1 MDIDIRPVRE
11 GETQAFRN
19 AIARGFGG
27 DSREE
32 DHDRFYEMLPLH
44 RTLAAFDAAAIVG
57 TLGEFDFEL
66 TMPGGAP
73 LAMAGTTV
81 VTVRATHR
89 RRGVL
94 REMMRLH
101 LEAAHERGDPLA
113 GLWASETS
121 IYGRFGFGLAADSH
135 ELDIDAR
142 QVNLPPGPPDV
153 RVDLV
158 ESDEASRVIPAVY
171 AQLHRR
177 RAGSLSRAAAWWEH
191 RRFYDPE
198 HYRDRAS
205 GRRYAIA
212 RRSGDDVGYVMFRQ
226 KEKWSDSIPDGK
238 IDVIEVLSADE
249 GSRRALWSFLTNIDL
264 FPNVNWWNAPVDE
277 PMVWEA
283 SNRRQ
288 IRRRPSDTLWL
299 RILDVP
305 AVLSTRS
312 YEVDGDVVVQVGD
325 AAGGFANG
333 SYHLN
338 VEGGVASCARSDRP
352 PELTMDVEQL
362 GALCLG
368 GVSAHQLWRAGLIGG
383 EAAAVVAADRLF
395 RTTEAP
401 WCPEVF

>member
-11 GETQAFRN
+11 GETQAYRD

-44 RTLAAFDAAAIVG
+44 RTLAAFDGEAIVG

-66 TMPGGAP
+66 TMPGGSQ

-89 RRGVL
+89 RRGIL
-94 REMMRLH
+94 REMMRRH
-101 LEAAHERGDPLA
+101 LEAAHERGDPIA
-113 GLWASETS
+113 GLWASETG

-142 QVNLPPGPPDV
+142 QVNLPQGPPDV

-158 ESDEASRVIPAVY
+158 DGDEASRVIPQVY
-171 AQLHRR
+171 AELHRK
-177 RAGSLSRAAAWWEH
+177 RAGSLSRSAAWWEH

-205 GRRYAIA
+205 SRRYAIA
-212 RRSGDDVGYVMFRQ
+212 RRRGEAVGYVMFRQ
-226 KEKWSDSIPDGK
+226 KEKWRDFIPDGK
-238 IDVIEVLSADE
+238 INVIEVFSGDE
-249 GSRRALWSFLTNIDL
+249 GSRRALWSFLTTIDL

-283 SNRRQ
+283 GNRRQ

-299 RILDVP
+299 RVLDVT
-305 AVLSTRS
+305 AVLTTRS
-312 YEVDGDVVVQVGD
+312 YEVDGEIMMKVDD
-325 AAGGFANG
+325 AGGFANG
-333 SYHLN
+333 TYQLG
-338 VEGGVASCARSDRP
+338 VDGGAATCARSDRR
-352 PELTMDVEQL
+352 PELTMGVEQL

-368 GVSAHQLWRAGLIGG
+368 GVSAHQLWRAGLIDG
-383 EAAAVVAADRLF
+383 EAAAVVVADRLF